1 MARVKKRPG
10 SSGGIESLKPTAG
23 DGRVSMR
30 LHPHVKWGLEVLAV
44 DDNRTLTSYIE
55 KVLIDHLKDTLDN
68 AVHSNGEVEGTPIP
82 RPSVRRR

>member
-1 MARVKKRPG
+1 MGKVKKRP
-10 SSGGIESLKPTAG
+10 GGIESLKPSAG

-44 DDNRTLTSYIE
+44 DDNRTLSSYVE
-55 KVLIDHLKDTLDN
+55 KILIDHLKDSLDN
-68 AVHSNGEVEGTPIP
+68 EVYSSGQIVGTPEP